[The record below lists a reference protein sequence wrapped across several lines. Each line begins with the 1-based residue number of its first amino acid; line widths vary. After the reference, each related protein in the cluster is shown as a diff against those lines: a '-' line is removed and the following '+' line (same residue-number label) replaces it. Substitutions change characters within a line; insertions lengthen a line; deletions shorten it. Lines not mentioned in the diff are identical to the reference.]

1 MMTIFVLM
9 SCALVLTVTLLPLSR
24 SHLWWVRGWEFPR
37 VQILLVAFLVCVIA
51 VIVGGP
57 VGLTVAV
64 LMAACAAYQ
73 LYRIAPY
80 LPWVSKD
87 LDLGDAREDDLRLM
101 ALNVEMENRRF
112 HDVIDVIRREA
123 PDVLFLMETDEAW
136 IEALEPLLEDYD
148 TVLRVPQDDY
158 YGLLFATRLKP
169 RRLGVERLTRDDT
182 PSVFALLEDREG
194 RPFHFVGLHPKP
206 PVPGEDTAERDL
218 QTLYAA
224 RFAREKDAP
233 VLVMGDFNDAAWSE
247 SARLFK
253 HTGEYLD
260 VRVGRGL
267 YSSFHSRYW
276 WFRCPI
282 DQLFLT
288 EGAVVSRF
296 EMGPDVGSD
305 HFPVIAHVRLDK
317 EEARRLIRRRV
328 TLADDERA
336 LLDRDVDA
344 FRAEL
349 ERIHGGEA
357 EADGTGKM

>member
-1 MMTIFVLM
+1 MVTIVLVIL
-9 SCALVLTVTLLPLSR
+9 CAFVLTVTLLPLSR
-24 SHLWWVRGWEFPR
+24 SHLWWVRGCEFPR
-37 VQILLVAFLVCVIA
+37 TQILLLAALVCGMA
-51 VIVGGP
+51 VIVGGT

-64 LMAACAAYQ
+64 VMAGCAAYQ

-80 LPWVSKD
+80 LPWVGVD
-87 LDLGDAREDDLRLM
+87 LNLGDARDDDLCLM

-112 HDVIDVIRREA
+112 GDVIDVIRHES

-136 IEALEPLLEDYD
+136 VEALEPVLEEFD

-158 YGLLFATRLKP
+158 YGLVFATRLTA
-169 RRLGVERLTRDDT
+169 RRAGVERLTRDNT
-182 PSVFALLEDREG
+182 PSVFALLEDRQG

-224 RFAREKDAP
+224 RFARRKNAP
-233 VLVMGDFNDAAWSE
+233 VIVMGDFNDAAWSE

-267 YSSFHSRYW
+267 YSSFHARYW

-288 EGAVVSRF
+288 EGTVVSRF

-305 HFPVIAHVRLDK
+305 HFPVIAHVRLEK
-317 EEARRLIRRRV
+317 EEADRLIRREV

-336 LLDRDVDA
+336 LLDRDVED

-349 ERIHGGEA
+349 ERIHGGKA
-357 EADGTGKM
+357 EANGTGKI

>member
-1 MMTIFVLM
+1 MTIILLILCASVLI
-9 SCALVLTVTLLPLSR
+9 ATLLPMSR
-24 SHLWWVRGWEFPR
+24 SHVWWVRGWEFPR
-37 VQILLVAFLVCVIA
+37 AQILLVAVLVCVMA
-51 VIVGGP
+51 VIVGGT
-57 VGLTVAV
+57 VGLIVAG
-64 LMAACAAYQ
+64 LMVVCAAYQ

-80 LPWVSKD
+80 LPWVGKD
-87 LDLGDAREDDLRLM
+87 LDLGVARDDDLRLM

-112 HDVIDVIRREA
+112 EDVIDVIRDER

-136 IEALEPLLEDYD
+136 VEALDPVLEDFD

-158 YGLLFATRLKP
+158 YGLVFATRLKA
-169 RRLGVERLTRDDT
+169 RRSGVERLTRDKT
-182 PSVFALLEDREG
+182 PSVFALLEDRQG
-194 RPFHFVGLHPKP
+194 RPFHFIGLHPKP
-206 PVPGEDTAERDL
+206 PVPGENTAERDL

-224 RFAREKDAP
+224 RFAREKNAP

-267 YSSFHSRYW
+267 FSSFHARYW

-305 HFPVIAHVRLDK
+305 HFPVIAHVRLDPD
-317 EEARRLIRRRV
+317 EARTLILRQV

-336 LLDRDVDA
+336 LLDRDVEE
-344 FRAEL
+344 FRKEL
-349 ERIHGGEA
+349 ERIHGGKA
-357 EADGTGKM
+357 EADGSGQT